1 MFRNAGPVGDT
12 MPSLFRSLS
21 PSTCGE
27 FSDAWPLMQNP
38 ICGDNISFCDSYPEL
53 TGEDIRSLSP
63 EDESSSSLDSNCGQ
77 GLVGGAFSVQ
87 APSENF
93 TETADLSRRSSSLT
107 EPVLTQD
114 ARAVRSRLDP
124 TSGNVINLTAQTCP
138 QVRRCL
144 TSEWT

>member
-12 MPSLFRSLS
+12 MPALFRSLS

-53 TGEDIRSLSP
+53 TGEDIRSLGP
-63 EDESSSSLDSNCGQ
+63 EDGSSSSLDSNRGQ
-77 GLVGGAFSVQ
+77 GSVGGAFSIQ

-93 TETADLSRRSSSLT
+93 TETAELSRRSSSLT
-107 EPVLTQD
+107 EPALAQET
-114 ARAVRSRLDP
+114 RAVRSRPDQ
-124 TSGNVINLTAQTCP
+124 TSGRGVNLTAQTCP

-144 TSEWT
+144 AAECT